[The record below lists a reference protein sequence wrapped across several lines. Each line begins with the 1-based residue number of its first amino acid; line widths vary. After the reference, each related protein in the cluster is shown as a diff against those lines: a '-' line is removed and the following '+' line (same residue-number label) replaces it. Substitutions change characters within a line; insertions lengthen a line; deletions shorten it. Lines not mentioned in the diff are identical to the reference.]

1 MVRAPGGLTRS
12 VNEFLD
18 RRLPAPPQALRRGPF
33 RRRAFESRLRSL
45 WLTARLG
52 LALGIA
58 FSVCFA
64 TGLLGHYIQHPP
76 SWFAWPSRPVGLYR
90 VTQGVHVA
98 TGIAAVALLSAKLW
112 SVYPMLFGW
121 PPARD
126 VRHALE
132 RLSILVLLGAALFQL
147 ATGLLNIAAW
157 YALMPFGF
165 IPSHFWVAWLAIAA
179 LLLHIA
185 VKLPLIRGGLARRAQ
200 PNRSP
205 VDGGGGLTRR
215 GVLWAV
221 GAAVTA
227 ITLATVGQTVRPLRG
242 LAVLAPRDPEI
253 GPQGL
258 PVNTS
263 ALAAGVVDAVGDP
276 GYRLVLSGPSGTVT
290 LSLAELNA
298 MAQSTVDLPISCVE
312 GWSADA
318 QWGGIP
324 LRDLVALVGGGD
336 ADVEVVSLQR
346 QGGCKS
352 TVDRNHAVDPLTL
365 LALRLNGATLHADHG
380 YPARIIA
387 PNQPGVLQTKWVSEL
402 RVKGVTP

>member
-1 MVRAPGGLTRS
+1 MVRAPGDLTRW
-12 VNEFLD
+12 VNELLD

-45 WLTARLG
+45 WLTAHLG
-52 LALGIA
+52 LVLGIA
-58 FSVCFA
+58 FGVCFA
-64 TGLLGHYIQHPP
+64 TGLLSHYIQHPP
-76 SWFAWPSRPVGLYR
+76 SWFAWPSRPIGLYR

-112 SVYPMLFGW
+112 SVYPKLFGW

-126 VRHALE
+126 LRHALE
-132 RLSILVLLGAALFQL
+132 RLSILVLVGAALFQL

-165 IPSHFWVAWLAIAA
+165 IPSHFWVAWLAIAG

-185 VKLPLIRGGLARRAQ
+185 VKLPLIRGGLARRAR
-200 PNRSP
+200 PNRPP
-205 VDGGGGLTRR
+205 VDGRDGLTRR
-215 GVLWAV
+215 SVLWAV
-221 GAAVTA
+221 GAAATA

-242 LAVLAPRDPEI
+242 LAVLAPRDPRI

-263 ALAAGVVDAVGDP
+263 AWAAGVADVVGDP
-276 GYRLVLSGPSGTVT
+276 GYELLLSGPSGTVT
-290 LSLAELNA
+290 LSLAQLNA

-318 QWGGIP
+318 QWSGIP

-346 QGGCKS
+346 QGGYKS

-365 LALRLNGATLHADHG
+365 LALRLNGATLHPDHG

-402 RVKGVTP
+402 RVKAVTP

>member
-1 MVRAPGGLTRS
+1 VVRTAAGLTRL
-12 VNEFLD
+12 VNKFLD
-18 RRLPAPPQALRRGPF
+18 RRLPAPPETLRRGPF
-33 RRRAFESRLRSL
+33 RRRAFGFRARSL
-45 WLTARLG
+45 RLTAHLG

-58 FSVCFA
+58 FGICFA
-64 TGLLGHYIQHPP
+64 TGLLSHNIQHPP

-90 VTQGVHVA
+90 VTQGVRVA
-98 TGIAAVALLSAKLW
+98 TGIAAVALLPAKLW
-112 SVYPMLFGW
+112 SVYRKLFGW

-165 IPSHFWVAWLAIAA
+165 ISSHYWVAWLAIAVV
-179 LLLHIA
+179 LLHIA
-185 VKLPLIRGGLARRAQ
+185 VKLPLIRGGLARRAR
-200 PNRSP
+200 PIPSA
-205 VDGGGGLTRR
+205 VGDGGGLTQR

-221 GAAVTA
+221 GAAATA

-242 LAVLAPRDPEI
+242 LAVLAPRHPDI

-263 ALAAGVVDAVGDP
+263 ARAAGVVDALGDP
-276 GYRLVLSGPSGTVT
+276 GYRLVVSGPSGKVA

-298 MAQSTVDLPISCVE
+298 MAQVTVDLPISCVE
-312 GWSADA
+312 GGSSDA
-318 QWGGIP
+318 QWGGLP

-336 ADVEVVSLQR
+336 ADVDVVSLQR
-346 QGGCKS
+346 QGGYKS
-352 TVDRNHAVDPLTL
+352 TVDRNHVVGRLTL
-365 LALRLNGATLHADHG
+365 LALRLNADTLHADHG

-402 RVKGVTP
+402 RVKG